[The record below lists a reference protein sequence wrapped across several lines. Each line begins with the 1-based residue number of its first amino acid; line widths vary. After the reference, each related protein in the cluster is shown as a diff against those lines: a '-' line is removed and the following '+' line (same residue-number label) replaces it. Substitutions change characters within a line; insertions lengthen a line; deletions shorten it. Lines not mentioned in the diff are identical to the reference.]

1 MKGVV
6 FSFKKSE
13 NGLKKSN
20 RFRLSDIRYAVKRY
34 GIRLMFVLLLLTGL
48 VYGSIYAKN
57 ADTEMLNSLD
67 FLFTTNLKV
76 RLSQNFFETF
86 CACFAS
92 DFIFLFT
99 VFLLGFA
106 PWGIPVIAFAMM
118 FKGFG
123 TGLTAGYLC
132 MIGSLKGLGFYLL
145 VLLPGTFLFCI
156 SFILFSS
163 SAFNFSKKMFLDI
176 ISKEKIVL
184 IKRQASLVFCSR
196 MMSSLIMT
204 FCAALLDSALWT
216 LFAGVFNF

>member
-6 FSFKKSE
+6 FSFKNSE
-13 NGLKKSN
+13 TGFRKAN
-20 RFRLSDIRYAVKRY
+20 RLRLSDLRYGIKRY
-34 GIRLMFVLLLLTGL
+34 GIKLMFVLFLLMGL
-48 VYGSIYAKN
+48 VYGSVYAKN

-67 FLFTTNLKV
+67 FLFTTNLET
-76 RLSQNFFETF
+76 RLSQNFLETF

-106 PWGIPVIAFAMM
+106 PWGIPVIVFAMM

-132 MIGSLKGLGFYLL
+132 LTGSLKGLGFYLL

-163 SAFNFSKKMFLDI
+163 SAFNFSKKMFLNVV
-176 ISKEKIVL
+176 SKEKAVQL
-184 IKRQASLVFCSR
+184 KRQASLVFCSR

-216 LFAGVFNF
+216 LFAGAFSF

>member
-13 NGLKKSN
+13 FGLKNSKKL
-20 RFRLSDIRYAVKRY
+20 RLSDIRYFLKRY
-34 GIRLMFVLLLLTGL
+34 GIKLMFVLFLLIGL
-48 VYGSIYAKN
+48 VYGSIYARN
-57 ADTEMLNSLD
+57 ADTQMLNSLD
-67 FLFTTNLKV
+67 FLFTTNLEA
-76 RLSQNFFETF
+76 RLSQNFVETF

-99 VFLLGFA
+99 VFLLGFT
-106 PWGIPVIAFAMM
+106 PWGIPVMAFVMM

-132 MIGSLKGLGFYLL
+132 LTGSLKGLGFYLL

-163 SAFNFSKKMFLDI
+163 SAFKFSKKMFLNV
-176 ISKEKIVL
+176 ISKTVSQIPQ
-184 IKRQASLVFCSR
+184 RQASLVYCSR

-204 FCAALLDSALWT
+204 FCATLLDTVLWT
-216 LFAGVFNF
+216 LFAGAFSF